1 MKSLRFVTVLL
12 SCLAL
17 STCEANAKGLKVTL
31 VDSKG
36 VKVTFPEAFKKSA
49 EGEKIY
55 KCQEVKP
62 TLSKS
67 GASISF
73 KVVK

>member
-1 MKSLRFVTVLL
+1 MKNLGFVTVLL
-12 SCLAL
+12 SCLAM

-49 EGEKIY
+49 EGEKIF

-62 TLSKS
+62 SVSKS
-67 GASISF
+67 GTSISF